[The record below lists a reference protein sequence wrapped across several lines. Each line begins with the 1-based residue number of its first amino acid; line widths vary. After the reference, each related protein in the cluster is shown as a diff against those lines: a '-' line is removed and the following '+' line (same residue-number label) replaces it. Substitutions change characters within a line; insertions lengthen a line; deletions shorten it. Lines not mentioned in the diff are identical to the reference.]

1 MKMQTEERRAQA
13 MQDVLEMF
21 ASGVMPEAIAHS
33 KLEIPEAFPCS
44 RWKGLTNRVLWYL
57 YTSLQDRSIDARTF
71 KQWKT
76 VGRFPKKD
84 SGFYL
89 WRPKLVPRED
99 IEDPGAE
106 GFMVIGFSPF
116 CVHSYTDT
124 SGAEIEELTFEPKE
138 APPLIEVAEK
148 MGVAVSY
155 KPTSHSIG
163 WGSYSPNQEN
173 ISLATHDEEVFFHE
187 LAHHVHKLVL
197 KEREV
202 ELQSGQVA
210 LQEITAEL
218 AAAVLCRLVG
228 RATAENGFSFKYIS
242 GYAERAG
249 LDPLEACKLV
259 LDDVEQILTKIEEAS

>member
-1 MKMQTEERRAQA
+1 M
-13 MQDVLEMF
+13 
-21 ASGVMPEAIAHS
+21 
-33 KLEIPEAFPCS
+33 
-44 RWKGLTNRVLWYL
+44 
-57 YTSLQDRSIDARTF
+57 
-71 KQWKT
+71 
-76 VGRFPKKD
+76 
-84 SGFYL
+84 
-89 WRPKLVPRED
+89 VPRED